1 MLHSITQ
8 RADRASARP
17 FLWADIGLAAFVL
30 FSHGG
35 ALAASIAKPDRA
47 PQGVWQVAM
56 FSLPLALVVLISGI
70 VALRRADL
78 ALRVLALHGLVLGAS
93 AAALLLWAVSILV
106 SGPGQEH
113 FVWAVGFLTV
123 WVTYSTYTMLRFI
136 PSLKMTPKSV
146 LPVTVLVALV
156 VDVGV
161 FVRLLMGV
169 G

>member
-1 MLHSITQ
+1 VLELITR
-8 RADRASARP
+8 RADRASVRP
-17 FLWADIGLAAFVL
+17 FLWADIGFAAFVL

-35 ALAASIAKPDRA
+35 ALAVSIAKPEQA
-47 PQGVWQVAM
+47 PQGLWQIAIV
-56 FSLPLALVVLISGI
+56 SLPLALIVLVSGI
-70 VALRRADL
+70 VALQRVDL
-78 ALRVLALHGLVLGAS
+78 APRVLAMHGLVLGAS

-106 SGPGQEH
+106 TGPGQEQ

-123 WVTYSTYTMLRFI
+123 WAAYSTYTMLRFS

-161 FVRLLMGV
+161 FVRLMLGV